1 LGKHLTCHR
10 NVESYGRFMPTV
22 LPLKRMSRVQ
32 KLRAMEELWADIS
45 RDDDRYESPAWHKDA
60 LEEAKRAVESGK
72 AKFSDWE
79 EAKERLRRKIAK
91 RS

>member
-1 LGKHLTCHR
+1 
-10 NVESYGRFMPTV
+10 MPTV

-32 KLRAMEELWADIS
+32 KLRAMEEIWVDLS
-45 RDDDRYESPAWHKDA
+45 RDEDRYESPAWHKEA
-60 LEEAKRAVESGK
+60 LQEAERAVASGK

-91 RS
+91 QS

>member
-1 LGKHLTCHR
+1 
-10 NVESYGRFMPTV
+10 MPTV

-60 LEEAKRAVESGK
+60 LEEATRAVKSGK

-91 RS
+91 RSCGS

>member
-1 LGKHLTCHR
+1 
-10 NVESYGRFMPTV
+10 MPTV

-32 KLRAMEELWADIS
+32 KLRAMEEIWTDLS
-45 RDDDRYESPAWHKDA
+45 RNESRYESPAWHKDA
-60 LEEAKRAVESGK
+60 LEEAERAVASGK

-79 EAKERLRRKIAK
+79 VAKERLRRRIGK